1 MPEPTPDITR
11 LPATE
16 LLRRYQDKSLSPVEV
31 TQAVLD
37 RIEHDNPVVN
47 AFCIVDPKQ
56 ALASARGS
64 ESRWAKGAPCGLVD
78 GVPTTIKDVVLT
90 KGWPTLRGSRTT
102 DPHQS
107 WEEDAPCTARLRE
120 QGAVLLG
127 KTTTPEFGWKGITDS
142 ALTGITRNP
151 WNTGR
156 TPAGSSGGAA
166 AAAALGLGAL
176 HIGTDGGGSIRMP
189 AAFTGVFGHKPTMD
203 LIPQQG
209 HTAPGVDTAVDIAVV
224 GPLARSAKDLDMAL
238 SVLAGPAGFD
248 ATGYRVDLPHSTR
261 ESLSDYRVGV
271 LLDTPACK
279 TATPLIDHLQGT
291 VDQLAGLGVQA
302 SSASPQI
309 DQVEFFENYL
319 LLLRAATG
327 ASSNDEASTNAL
339 PGHEAW
345 ERGERTYRNLVDHGT
360 HMTHREWFG
369 LHQQRERYRQQWA
382 KYFDEFDLL
391 LCPAA
396 ASTAF
401 PHDHE
406 GERPDRTIEIDGG
419 QEPVVDQLFW
429 AGWSCSV
436 YLPSTVAP
444 VGLLE
449 GLPVGIQIVAPHL
462 HDRRSIHFAS
472 LIERE
477 LGGFVPPP
485 GYESL

>member
-189 AAFTGVFGHKPTMD
+189 AAFTGVFGHKPTFGRVPAWPSSAFGTLAHIGPIVRTVSDAALMLNVLTQPDHRDWFAIPPDGCDFTTGLDDGIAGLRIAYSPDLGHADVDPEIAALVRSAVDVFASLGAEIEEMD
-203 LIPQQG
+203 
-209 HTAPGVDTAVDIAVV
+209 PGIGDTAEIFKRHWYSGAAAAVAEFSAEQQALMEPGLREVATEGAQYSAVEYLDASAARTVIGAKMRDFHETYDLLLTPSVSIPAFGV
-224 GPLARSAKDLDMAL
+224 GLESPDPDAQTRWTSWTPFTYPFNLTQQPACSAPCGFTKDGL
-238 SVLAGPAGFD
+238 PAGLQIVGRNFND
-248 ATGYRVDLPHSTR
+248 ALV
-261 ESLSDYRVGV
+261 
-271 LLDTPACK
+271 
-279 TATPLIDHLQGT
+279 
-291 VDQLAGLGVQA
+291 
-302 SSASPQI
+302 
-309 DQVEFFENYL
+309 
-319 LLLRAATG
+319 LRAA
-327 ASSNDEASTNAL
+327 
-339 PGHEAW
+339 
-345 ERGERTYRNLVDHGT
+345 R
-360 HMTHREWFG
+360 
-369 LHQQRERYRQQWA
+369 
-382 KYFDEFDLL
+382 
-391 LCPAA
+391 
-396 ASTAF
+396 AF
-401 PHDHE
+401 E
-406 GERPDRTIEIDGG
+406 SVRPFQMPDAINV
-419 QEPVVDQLFW
+419 Q
-429 AGWSCSV
+429 
-436 YLPSTVAP
+436 
-444 VGLLE
+444 
-449 GLPVGIQIVAPHL
+449 H
-462 HDRRSIHFAS
+462 
-472 LIERE
+472 
-477 LGGFVPPP
+477 
-485 GYESL
+485 

>member
-1 MPEPTPDITR
+1 MPESTPDITR

-189 AAFTGVFGHKPTMD
+189 AAFTGVFGHKPTFGRVPAWPSSAFGT
-203 LIPQQG
+203 LA
-209 HTAPGVDTAVDIAVV
+209 HV
-224 GPLARSAKDLDMAL
+224 GPIVRTVGDAAL
-238 SVLAGPAGFD
+238 M
-248 ATGYRVDLPHSTR
+248 T
-261 ESLSDYRVGV
+261 
-271 LLDTPACK
+271 
-279 TATPLIDHLQGT
+279 I
-291 VDQLAGLGVQA
+291 A
-302 SSASPQI
+302 S
-309 DQVEFFENYL
+309 
-319 LLLRAATG
+319 
-327 ASSNDEASTNAL
+327 
-339 PGHEAW
+339 
-345 ERGERTYRNLVDHGT
+345 
-360 HMTHREWFG
+360 
-369 LHQQRERYRQQWA
+369 
-382 KYFDEFDLL
+382 
-391 LCPAA
+391 
-396 ASTAF
+396 
-401 PHDHE
+401 
-406 GERPDRTIEIDGG
+406 
-419 QEPVVDQLFW
+419 
-429 AGWSCSV
+429 
-436 YLPSTVAP
+436 
-444 VGLLE
+444 
-449 GLPVGIQIVAPHL
+449 
-462 HDRRSIHFAS
+462 
-472 LIERE
+472 
-477 LGGFVPPP
+477 
-485 GYESL
+485 